1 MKQLEDNKIC
11 KYCYGCGKLE
21 LESFDGVI
29 NCKDFIKA
37 KDTTKYYEALR
48 EMMRKSDLQRK
59 NNKR

>member
-37 KDTTKYYEALR
+37 KELDNYYKKLR
-48 EMMRKSDLQRK
+48 EDKK
-59 NNKR
+59 K